1 MNEAAL
7 HEKIDFLET
16 ALEEKESQINSKD
29 KIINEKNILISE
41 LKEKEKQLSESER
54 LIKELKEKITLLE
67 ILHYG
72 PKSEKWTKVDDRQA
86 LLFNEAEDEAFT
98 QTDETGEKSEV
109 EKIEVASHKRRK
121 HRGQGR
127 KPISPDL
134 PREIIERDL
143 SEEEKICE
151 CGSEM
156 KCIGE
161 DTSERVKIIPAKVSV
176 VREIK
181 KKYACREC
189 EGTEDERPGVV
200 TAKGTKHLIT
210 GSIADESLLAWSISE
225 KFEFSL
231 PYYRQTKRLEY
242 IGAPISRSTLCNL
255 SVQTA
260 HACKPVYELLKNYI
274 KSGPLINA
282 DETRVQV
289 LKEPGR
295 KAETLSWM
303 WVFSGGPP
311 GKEAVVFQYDQSRG
325 SDIPYHFLK
334 GYEGTVQT
342 DDYGAYHTA
351 LKKLADS
358 GQKNLPRH
366 VLCWAHA
373 RRYFVKAWDTT
384 KSQDSKQAIE
394 YIRQLFALE
403 KLRNEY
409 SLRGFFKQRK
419 NRAEQIFEIFEPWLI
434 NRFKVIPS
442 KSALGKAVVY
452 TLDNWKQLISYVEDP
467 ACTPSNNKAE
477 NAIRPFVVGR
487 KNWLF
492 SGTPAGAEASAIHY
506 SLIESAKLNKLNPFE
521 YLYFIYS
528 KIPYA
533 KTQEDFISLLPF
545 NLDPEKIKGG

>member
-16 ALEEKESQINSKD
+16 ALEEKED
-29 KIINEKNILISE
+29 IIN
-41 LKEKEKQLSESER
+41 EKEKQLSESER
-54 LIKELKEKITLLE
+54 LVKELKEKVALLE

-72 PKSEKWTKVDDRQA
+72 PKTEKWTKEDDRQA
-86 LLFNEAEDEAFT
+86 LLFNEAEDEAFN
-98 QTDETGEKSEV
+98 QVDESGEKSEV
-109 EKIEVASHKRRK
+109 QTTEVVTHKRRK
-121 HRGQGR
+121 HRCQGR

-134 PREIIERDL
+134 PRVETEYDITDK
-143 SEEEKICE
+143 EKT
-151 CGSEM
+151 CGCGNEM
-156 KCIGE
+156 VCIGE
-161 DTSERVKIIPAKVSV
+161 DISERVKIIPAKVSV

-189 EGTEDERPGVV
+189 EGTEDDRPGVV
-200 TAKGTKHLIT
+200 TACGKKHLVA

-231 PYYRQTKRLEY
+231 PFYRQTKRLEY
-242 IGAPISRSTLCNL
+242 LGIPIPRSTLCNL

-260 HACKPVYELLKNYI
+260 AACKPIYELLEHHI

-295 KAETLSWM
+295 KPETQSWM

-325 SDIPYHFLK
+325 SDIPFMYLK
-334 GYEGTVQT
+334 GYEGTLQT
-342 DDYGAYHTA
+342 DDYSAYHTA
-351 LKKLADS
+351 LKKLSDN

-373 RRYFVKAWDTT
+373 RRYFVKAWETT
-384 KSQDSKQAIE
+384 KSEHAKQAIE
-394 YIRQLFALE
+394 YIRQLFVLE
-403 KLRNEY
+403 DLREEY
-409 SLRGFFKQRK
+409 SLRGFYKQRR
-419 NRAEQIFEIFEPWLI
+419 NRAEQIFDVLEPWLI
-434 NRFKVIPS
+434 NRFKEIPP
-442 KSALGKAVVY
+442 KSALGKAVAY
-452 TLDNWKQLISYVEDP
+452 TLDNWKQLISYVEEP
-467 ACTPSNNKAE
+467 VCTPSNNKAE

-506 SLIESAKLNKLNPFE
+506 SLIETAKLNHLNPYE
-521 YLYFIYS
+521 YLHYIYS
-528 KIPYA
+528 KIPYVQSENEFA
-533 KTQEDFISLLPF
+533 QLLPF
-545 NLDPEKIKGG
+545 NLNAKKIREGFN